1 MASNGRLLVSA
12 VLLGFLGSMSWAL
25 TPQSDP
31 LESAKRAYLEGR
43 FEDSV
48 DEITPLLGTLK
59 DTASLRDANFFLGL
73 NNMAL
78 GHEADA
84 GKYFRAAVRHDPAFL
99 PSETLY
105 APDVVKV
112 YFDEHRTLVGRLH
125 VESEPP
131 GALVTVAGRE
141 LGRAPLQN
149 DVLMGEQL
157 VRVELEGYIPE
168 ERVTSVQANDDTTL
182 TISLRQIETPE
193 TAPVEEEI
201 KGVPEEQVEPSAG
214 GGGMSGKTIGIIAG
228 AGGAAAVALIA
239 AGGGGDDPD
248 PNNDFNRT
256 PEASRANVDVSI
268 APNPIMAQASG
279 DRDFPWLINFE
290 VNFRETAGL
299 GGNIDFIN
307 TILINAATG
316 TEVPALN
323 FGANQVASSAGT
335 NHLNARGSLQV
346 PLGVVYRLS
355 GGERR
360 AALIAVIRF
369 TDDRG
374 NVQNLEATANVQ

>member
-1 MASNGRLLVSA
+1 
-12 VLLGFLGSMSWAL
+12 
-25 TPQSDP
+25 
-31 LESAKRAYLEGR
+31 
-43 FEDSV
+43 
-48 DEITPLLGTLK
+48 
-59 DTASLRDANFFLGL
+59 
-73 NNMAL
+73 MAL
-78 GHEADA
+78 GRETDA
-84 GKYFRAAVRHDPAFL
+84 GKHFRTAVRHDPAFL
-99 PSETLY
+99 PSEILY
-105 APDVVKV
+105 SPDVIKA
-112 YFDEHRTLVGRLH
+112 YLDEHRSLVGRLH

-168 ERVTSVQANDDTTL
+168 ERVTNVQANDDTTL
-182 TISLRQIETPE
+182 TISLRQIEASGTVPVAEE
-193 TAPVEEEI
+193 TGGA
-201 KGVPEEQVEPSAG
+201 PEEQVEPAKG
-214 GGGMSGKTIGIIAG
+214 GGGISGKTVGIIAV

-239 AGGGGDDPD
+239 AGGGGSDDGGFT
-248 PNNDFNRT
+248 NINQT

-360 AALIAVIRF
+360 AVLIAVIRF